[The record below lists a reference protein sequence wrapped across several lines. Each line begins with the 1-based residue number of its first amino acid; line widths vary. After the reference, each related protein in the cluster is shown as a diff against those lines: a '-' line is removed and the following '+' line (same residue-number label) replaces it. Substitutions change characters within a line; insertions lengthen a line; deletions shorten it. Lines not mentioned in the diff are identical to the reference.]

1 MTDFPKISVI
11 TPSYNQ
17 GQFIEETILSVIGQ
31 NYPNLEY
38 IVIDGGSTDNTVS
51 IIKKYESKISYW
63 VSEKDGGQAEA
74 INKGFKKATGD
85 IFCWLNSDD
94 MFMPGA
100 LYIMAAKMKEN
111 NSAIY
116 FGNCIHFKYANDGVE
131 AIGSNVVE
139 AARLYS
145 LQHVDFIIQPSSF
158 WSKATFEKVGY
169 LTEELHFGLDWQWF
183 LRAKQCGVPFIA
195 IQECLSMYRAHPNHK
210 SSHGGKKRQSEFV
223 KIYDQYAPERTDL
236 YKQVC
241 EDSATKASG
250 VKHTLL
256 KVYFKLTGKPYNNGE
271 VLKTLKPVKYSKYSK
286 QAIQECTLML

>member
-1 MTDFPKISVI
+1 MTVFPKISVI

-31 NYPNLEY
+31 NYPNLEF
-38 IVIDGGSTDNTVS
+38 IIIDGGSTDNTVS
-51 IIKKYESKISYW
+51 IIKKYETKITYW

-111 NSAIY
+111 NNAIY

-145 LQHVDFIIQPSSF
+145 LQHVDYIIQPSSF
-158 WSKATFEKVGY
+158 WSRATLEKVGY
-169 LTEELHFGLDWQWF
+169 LTEELHFGLDWEWF
-183 LRAKQCGVPFIA
+183 LRAQKRGIPFIA
-195 IQECLSMYRAHPNHK
+195 VPECLSMYRAHPSHK
-210 SSHGGKKRQSEFV
+210 SSHGGQKRQMEFA
-223 KIYDQYAPERTDL
+223 KLYEQYAPEFTEL
-236 YKQVC
+236 YKLVC
-241 EDSATKASG
+241 EDGAKDTRG
-250 VKHTLL
+250 LGLTLF
-256 KVYFKLTGKPYNNGE
+256 KVYLKLSGKNYSNGE
-271 VLKTLKPVKYSKYSK
+271 MLKTLKPGRYRKYSK